1 MWMETF
7 IDLVAHELAGLAVI
21 LVLLILFCRVFHGR
35 IFVPKLWFVIL
46 MPALFFTVNDYRKES
61 NRRKEMFDYIAR
73 QLDAGKSVKV
83 YIDGTDEYVNDAEIV
98 EHGFLNKNLYRFR
111 VRGGGT
117 RLVMANRMYCE
128 DFYDNMK

>member
-1 MWMETF
+1 MWIETF
-7 IDLVAHELAGLAVI
+7 IDLVANELAGFAVI
-21 LVLLILFCRVFHGR
+21 LVLLILFCRVLHGR

-46 MPALFFTVNDYRKES
+46 VPAILFSVNDHRKES
-61 NRRKEMFDYIAR
+61 NRRQEMFDYIAR

-83 YIDGTDEYVNDAEIV
+83 YIDGTDEYVTDAEIV
-98 EHGFLNKNLYRFR
+98 ERGFLNKNLYRFR

-128 DFYDNMK
+128 EFYDNLK